1 MRPTKFV
8 YLEFHGAD
16 VPAAQRFYSSM
27 FGWEFQELPGYTF
40 PYHAIQ
46 SEGENIGGM
55 AADGQ
60 SAPHWLAYIGVSDIA
75 AAAGKARVLGARI
88 EVEPRAIGEVGKL
101 CVLVDPAGARVALW
115 QPSAIERARN
125 EWGVILDHGHF
136 IELRWLPST
145 SNMTDGGFMAT
156 LCLFA
161 SEAEKARPGGLFIDA
176 TEFKHSFGPG
186 VMEWRDA
193 HIIPRYGSAGV
204 RRFAFLMPAG
214 FPNAGHEAFEG
225 PAVFPTKWFVDR
237 EEALGWLRAGLVA

>member
-1 MRPTKFV
+1 M
-8 YLEFHGAD
+8 EFHGAD
-16 VPAAQRFYSSM
+16 GSAARRFYSSM

-115 QPSAIERARN
+115 QPSAIERDRN
-125 EWGVILDHGHF
+125 ERGVVLDHGHF
-136 IELRWLPST
+136 IELP
-145 SNMTDGGFMAT
+145 
-156 LCLFA
+156 
-161 SEAEKARPGGLFIDA
+161 
-176 TEFKHSFGPG
+176 
-186 VMEWRDA
+186 
-193 HIIPRYGSAGV
+193 
-204 RRFAFLMPAG
+204 
-214 FPNAGHEAFEG
+214 
-225 PAVFPTKWFVDR
+225 
-237 EEALGWLRAGLVA
+237 WLRAKSNTTEGGYKAKLCIVGS